1 VNYLFRAGAARYEWI
16 VVHQAGARDAAYMNK
31 RLLSGGLWFL
41 VAAYAGSILHG
52 MAGVN
57 ELVGPLV
64 GVATASLIVADPFH
78 RNAIRPVATRRPVSP
93 ASGAMQT
100 QI

>member
-1 VNYLFRAGAARYEWI
+1 
-16 VVHQAGARDAAYMNK
+16 MNK

-78 RNAIRPVATRRPVSP
+78 RNATRPVATRRAVSP

-100 QI
+100 QV